1 MAPRRRRFGRLRRL
15 PSGRWQ
21 ARYPGP
27 DGRDYPASETF
38 ATKTDAD
45 RWLAMVEADM
55 LRGEWV
61 DPRSGETIF
70 SEWVDQWLR
79 SNPTKRPTTLARDES
94 VLRTHF
100 LPLLGP
106 RPLAS
111 ITRLDVRR
119 TVDVMTARVSPAT
132 ARTNYGVL
140 SAVLN
145 AAVEADMIARSPCRG
160 IVLATAPRRER
171 PTLSPEELARLA
183 AELPER
189 YRPTV
194 YLAGVLGLRW
204 SEIVGLRVRRV
215 NFLDRTLTVSE
226 TVSEVGG
233 KLLVGADTKSSA
245 SQRTIAVPPFM
256 LEMLAAHLARRE
268 RPGPDEFVFLGPK
281 GGLLRRSFEARH
293 FLPAAKRAGLDGLS
307 FHGLRHAA
315 ASLLIESGE
324 HPRVVQHRLG
334 HATARLSMEL
344 YSHVSNASD
353 RAVAVRLEERFS
365 NQSGTQRA
373 RGGSDDL
380 K

>member
-1 MAPRRRRFGRLRRL
+1 
-15 PSGRWQ
+15 
-21 ARYPGP
+21 
-27 DGRDYPASETF
+27 
-38 ATKTDAD
+38 
-45 RWLAMVEADM
+45 MVEADM

-61 DPRSGETIF
+61 DPRSGQTSF

-79 SNPTKRPTTLARDES
+79 ANPAKRPTTLARDES

-100 LPLLGP
+100 APLLGP

-119 TVDVMTARVSPAT
+119 TVDVMTATVSPAT

-140 SAVLN
+140 SAVFN

-189 YRPTV
+189 YRPMV

-204 SEIVGLRVRRV
+204 SEIVGLRLQRV

-226 TVSEVGG
+226 TVAEVGG
-233 KLLVGADTKSSA
+233 KLLIGADTKSRA
-245 SQRTIAVPPFM
+245 SQRTIAVPPFI
-256 LEMLAAHLARRE
+256 LEMLAEHLARRG

-293 FLPAAKRAGLDGLS
+293 FLPAAERAGLDGLS

-353 RAVAVRLEERFS
+353 RAVASRLEERFS
-365 NQSGTQRA
+365 NRSGTQRA
-373 RGGSDDL
+373 REGSDDG